1 MRVYDSMGREYPYS
15 TQAEFLT
22 VSAESIGLNV
32 DYIEFDFGDLSAEV
46 GDEGWY
52 LIGDTFHTGTQLCR
66 FTQKEDCEYII
77 HQKLMPLFAVKT
89 KNVCRLVICEGMRYS
104 FFVRTG
110 VKDGNFFIYP
120 RIVLDGDAP
129 YEDIVLRTVD
139 FDKSCDYSDMA
150 GYYRNLRLASD
161 CVPIKEREKKNKHLA
176 YAADAPEIRIRMG
189 WKPVP
194 SPIGYQT
201 PETEPPVKVACTFK
215 RASEFVDK
223 LYSEG
228 VDKAQ
233 ICLVGWNKG
242 GHDGRYPDLFPV
254 EETLGGEEELKKL
267 IANAQSKGYKI
278 VCHTNSTDCYSIA
291 KDFKLDWVIK
301 KKDGSLSMEG
311 MRWGGG
317 EMFHLCSEVAYKQ
330 AKENLPKV
338 RELGFEGL
346 HYIDVMSSRLP
357 VKCYDA
363 AHPMTL
369 ADAADRYEKMGK
381 LSAELFGG
389 FASEGAFDY
398 AAPYLDY
405 GLYVT
410 FSENAKPFFD
420 IEIPFWEL
428 VYHGIVL
435 ANASTHTVNYPIKRD
450 IDTLKYIEY
459 GCRPSFYLYSKF
471 IVNDALTDWLGKDD
485 LTIDNDA
492 ELEQSVA
499 MIKRSYDEYKSI
511 RHLQREF
518 MMKHEIDGDIHTV
531 TYSDGT
537 RAVLDYSSNTYS
549 FENAN

>member
-1 MRVYDSMGREYPYS
+1 MRIYDNNGREYQY
-15 TQAEFLT
+15 TRENNKIIVA
-22 VSAESIGLNV
+22 ANSITYPV
-32 DYIEFDFGDLSAEV
+32 EYIEFDFEDISANV
-46 GDEGWY
+46 ADEGYY
-52 LIGDTFHTGTQLCR
+52 LIGDVFHTGTHLVC
-66 FTQKEDCEYII
+66 FTEKSNCEYVIP
-77 HQKLMPLFAVKT
+77 QRLMPIFAVKT
-89 KNVCRLVICEGMRYS
+89 KELARFVICEGMKYS

-110 VKDGNFFIYP
+110 VKEGRYFIFP
-120 RIVLDGDAP
+120 RIVLSGDAP
-129 YEDIVLRTVD
+129 YEDIVLRAVD
-139 FDKSCDYSDMA
+139 FDIKCDYSDMA
-150 GYYRNLRLASD
+150 SYYRSLRLQGG
-161 CVPIKEREKKNKHLA
+161 CIPIAEREKNNVHLS

-201 PETEPPVKVACTFK
+201 EETEPPVKVACTFS

-223 LYSEG
+223 LYAAG

-254 EETLGGEEELKKL
+254 EEALGGEDELKKL
-267 IANAQSKGYKI
+267 IANVQSKGYRI

-291 KDFKLDWVIK
+291 KDFSLDHVVK

-317 EMFHLCSEVAYKQ
+317 EMFHLCSEIAYKQ
-330 AKENLPKV
+330 AKENLPMV
-338 RELGFEGL
+338 RKLGFEGL

-369 ADAADRYEKMGK
+369 ADAADRYEKIGR
-381 LSAELFGG
+381 LAAELFGG
-389 FASEGAFDY
+389 FSSEGTFDY
-398 AAPYLDY
+398 AAEYLDY

-410 FSENAKPFFD
+410 FSENTKPFFD

-435 ANASTHTVNYPIKRD
+435 ANASTHTVNYPIKRSVD
-450 IDTLKYIEY
+450 KLKYFEY
-459 GCRPSFYLYSKF
+459 GCRPSFYIYSKF
-471 IVNDALTDWLGKDD
+471 IENDKLSDWLGRDD
-485 LTIDNDA
+485 LTIDNDD
-492 ELEQSVA
+492 ELENCVDI
-499 MIKRSYDEYKSI
+499 IKRSYEEYKSI
-511 RHLQREF
+511 RYLQREF
-518 MMKHEIDGDIHTV
+518 MMKHEINGDSHTV

-537 RAVLDYSSNTYS
+537 SITVNYADDSYLIEKN
-549 FENAN
+549 